1 MSAVA
6 VILET
11 DGGAVSPDSLG
22 ILAAAAS
29 GVGRRV
35 LAIVF
40 DGRGDDHRKICG
52 AHGADVVVDIGRQG
66 VEGPCAP
73 DSIAAAV
80 AEAVQH
86 FGAAVVAGHSSPSGN
101 DLLARTAAILG
112 GPLVLNCESADL
124 TQGRA
129 DKLCL
134 GGHACARYRLTGA
147 VRLFGLLPQS
157 VPPPSRP
164 RAAVVETFDAFTAG
178 VGRLTV
184 ARFDP
189 VGSDRPALTAA
200 RIVVAGGRGVG
211 SKDNF
216 RLLVDCADRLGAA
229 VAASRA
235 AVEAGY
241 APYEWQVGLTGK
253 KISPELYIACGI
265 SGAFQHLAG
274 ILSAGT
280 IIAVNH
286 DNNAPLFRHCD
297 YGLVGDLFEALPA
310 LVDALQAVG
319 IVGGDLAGA
328 STRKSEPQNRRM

>member
-6 VILET
+6 IILET
-11 DGGAVSPDSLG
+11 DGGTVSPDSLG
-22 ILAAAAS
+22 ILAAAAN
-29 GVGRRV
+29 GIRRRV
-35 LAIVF
+35 LAVVF
-40 DGRGDDHRKICG
+40 DGRGADYRKICE
-52 AHGADVVVDIGRQG
+52 AHGADVIVDIGRQG
-66 VEGPCAP
+66 VEDPCAP
-73 DSIAAAV
+73 DSIAAV
-80 AEAVQH
+80 LAEAVRH
-86 FGAAVVAGHSSPSGN
+86 FGASVVAGLSSPSGN

-112 GPLVLNCESADL
+112 GPLVLNCETVDFAE
-124 TQGRA
+124 GRA

-164 RAAVVETFDAFTAG
+164 RATVVETFSASTAG

-189 VGSDRPALTAA
+189 VVFDRPALTAA
-200 RIVVAGGRGVG
+200 RIVVAGGRGIG

-253 KISPELYIACGI
+253 KISPEFYIACGI

-286 DNNAPLFRHCD
+286 DNNAPIFRHCD

-319 IVGGDLAGA
+319 IVGGDVAGTA
-328 STRKSEPQNRRM
+328 RKS